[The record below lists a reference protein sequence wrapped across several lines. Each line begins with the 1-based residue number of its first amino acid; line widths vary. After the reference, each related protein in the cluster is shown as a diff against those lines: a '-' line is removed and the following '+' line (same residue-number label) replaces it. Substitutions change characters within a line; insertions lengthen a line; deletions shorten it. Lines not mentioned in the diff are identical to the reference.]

1 MTTPTAARDGN
12 DLVEV
17 EVKFLLDD
25 FEAIRR
31 RLDGVGAPLVAPRV
45 FERNVRFDTADES
58 LLARQELLRL
68 RQDTRARLTF
78 KGPAAQDEQSEAKVR
93 EEIEVEVSD
102 FDRMSAILQRLGF
115 RPVQVYE
122 KYRQTYQWRAVEI
135 VLDEMPFGR
144 FVELEG
150 AEADLRTVAVALGLD
165 WSRRLLTNY
174 LELMELCR
182 HAFDLPFIDLTFDN
196 FRGRVIDMGRLLP
209 VCVVA
214 NEATG

>member
-1 MTTPTAARDGN
+1 MITPTTARDGN

-25 FEAIRR
+25 FDAIRR

-78 KGPAAQDEQSEAKVR
+78 KGLSAQDEQSEAKVR
-93 EEIEVEVSD
+93 EEIEIEVSD

-144 FVELEG
+144 FVEMEG
-150 AEADLRTVAVALGLD
+150 AEADLKTVAAALGLD
-165 WSRRLLTNY
+165 WSCRLLTNY

-182 HAFDLPFIDLTFDN
+182 RAFDLPFTDLTFDN
-196 FRGRVIDMGRLLP
+196 FLGRGIDMGRLLP

>member
-1 MTTPTAARDGN
+1 MTTSTTARDDN

-25 FEAIRR
+25 FAAIRR
-31 RLDGVGAPLVAPRV
+31 RLVHVGALLVAPRV
-45 FERNVRFDTADES
+45 FEHNVRFDTADES

-78 KGPAAQDEQSEAKVR
+78 KGPLAEAEKSEAKVR
-93 EEIEVEVSD
+93 EEIELEVGD
-102 FDRMSAILQRLGF
+102 FERMAAILQRLGF
-115 RPVQVYE
+115 LPVQNYE
-122 KYRQTYQWRAVEI
+122 KYRETYQWHGVEI

-150 AEADLRTVAVALGLD
+150 AEADLKTVATALGLD

-182 HAFDLPFIDLTFDN
+182 RTFDLPFNDLTFDN
-196 FRGRVIDMGRLLP
+196 FRDRVIDMSRLLP
-209 VCVVA
+209 VCVVLD
-214 NEATG
+214 EEGG